1 MASAWDHG
9 RIIRAVAGAA
19 FAAGVSAAFEA
30 SANTEGR
37 GGVDL
42 QFTYTADYVFPV
54 ADADADGDG
63 AFLDNLDISAT
74 FDMEKLAGWRATTV
88 YFDLLNNSGSA
99 PNDDLGTLQG
109 VDNIEVERQ
118 RARLYEFWIE
128 TQFGPTNVR
137 AGLYDL
143 NSEFYAND
151 SASLLIA
158 PAFGIGSELAAT
170 GPNGPSIFPSTAL
183 AARFQLA
190 LSESSRL
197 KFAAL
202 NATAGVLGDPDGVDT
217 SFSDGA
223 LLVAEWSWLG
233 ATHVNMGG
241 WLYTESQDD
250 IRRVN
255 GEGDPLKQRAFGG
268 YLTLERVL
276 WSDGAEASGFLRA
289 GFSDGDTTPFDGGWQ
304 VGLLINHVFA
314 SRPASMFSIGVNQAF
329 VTDAFRLNQG
339 DLGVDAESYEG
350 GIEITYADTFGPLTI
365 QPDLQFIKNPG
376 VDAARDDAVVGTLRF
391 TASF

>member
-1 MASAWDHG
+1 MDRARDHLL
-9 RIIRAVAGAA
+9 IARAVAGAA
-19 FAAGVSAAFEA
+19 FVIGAATAFEA
-30 SANTEGR
+30 SADTESR

-54 ADADADGDG
+54 ADTGGDG

-74 FDMEKLAGWRATTV
+74 IDMEKIAGWRATTL
-88 YFDLLNNSGSA
+88 YFDLLNNSGAA
-99 PNDDLGTLQG
+99 PNDDIGTLQG
-109 VDNIEVERQ
+109 VDNIEVERH

-128 TQFGPTNVR
+128 TQLGPTNVR

-183 AARFQLA
+183 AARFQWT

-197 KFAAL
+197 QFAAL
-202 NATAGVLGDPDGVDT
+202 NATAGVLGDPGGVDT
-217 SFSDGA
+217 SFDDGA

-233 ATHVNMGG
+233 ATHVNVGG

-250 IRRVN
+250 IRRVD
-255 GEGDPLKQRAFGG
+255 GAGDPLKQRAFGG

-276 WSDGAEASGFLRA
+276 WSDGVEASGFLRA
-289 GFSDGDTTPFDGGWQ
+289 GFADGDTTPFDGGWQ
-304 VGLLINHVFA
+304 AGILVNHVFS
-314 SRPASMFSIGVNQAF
+314 SRPESMFSIGVNQAF
-329 VTDAFRLNQG
+329 VTDAFRLNQV
-339 DLGVDAESYEG
+339 DVGVDAESYEG

-365 QPDLQFIKNPG
+365 QPDLQFIRNPG
-376 VDAARDDAVVGTLRF
+376 VDAARNDAVVGTLRF